1 MTKDE
6 EANKPTERSAGKTD
20 NQSRKTMHSASKQ
33 QNSKTDSTAQATTRK
48 VVVAAESKT
57 KEKVLINA
65 GANDAPVS
73 GNPANAS
80 FGSLPNGS
88 STTATDTKSA
98 IELVDAQA
106 ESLEDRMDSSERS
119 PSSRADA
126 GGSQTPS
133 SAQFDKATNEPD
145 DGSARL
151 GSPEGAHQQAESHPM
166 TGAPVAPNPCEADRH
181 GYSYNPQQNPHQPNS
196 HQHKQQRATRKQHHQ
211 QQQQQLQMTSTS
223 SASFSDQQVP
233 VSADYLAQLIKDK
246 KQLAAFPSVFIHV
259 QRLIDEEIN
268 KVRQSLFQLND
279 VVNQNE
285 PLELPEPEGEFV
297 QLQEKIYVP
306 VDEHPEYN
314 FVGRLLG
321 PRGMTAK
328 QLEQETGCK
337 IMIRGRGSMRDK
349 KKVSFVCP
357 TGRFVSLPLL
367 HTFAR
372 LSPSLLGLSNCG
384 LERSII
390 IPFI

>member
-20 NQSRKTMHSASKQ
+20 NQSRKTMQSASKQ
-33 QNSKTDSTAQATTRK
+33 QNSKTDTSAPATITRK
-48 VVVAAESKT
+48 AVAAAENKT
-57 KEKVLINA
+57 KEKGLINA

-73 GNPANAS
+73 GNPAGAT

-88 STTATDTKSA
+88 STTTDTRSA
-98 IELVDAQA
+98 MELADAKV
-106 ESLEDRMDSSERS
+106 EPLEDRMDSSERS
-119 PSSRADA
+119 PSLRADV
-126 GGSQTPS
+126 GGSQS
-133 SAQFDKATNEPD
+133 STSAISNQFDKAATEPD

-151 GSPEGAHQQAESHPM
+151 GSPEDTHQQAESDTITSATTASYPS
-166 TGAPVAPNPCEADRH
+166 EADRH
-181 GYSYNPQQNPHQPNS
+181 GYSYNPQQNPTNS
-196 HQHKQQRATRKQHHQ
+196 CPQKQQRAIRKQHHQ
-211 QQQQQLQMTSTS
+211 QQQHQIQMTSTS

-349 KKVSFVCP
+349 KKVSFVCL
-357 TGRFVSLPLL
+357 TGHFVLLP
-367 HTFAR
+367 
-372 LSPSLLGLSNCG
+372 
-384 LERSII
+384 
-390 IPFI
+390 